1 MRWSATALLITA
13 LLVPLVGCQEPQ
25 NEPDLQAESVQ
36 STMMEPDYYT
46 TDPAAATGD
55 AAFAGGYPADT
66 TGPALM
72 ASTAGSIHVVAKGD
86 TLFGLA
92 RRYYNEQRR
101 WKDIWEAN
109 QSALSDPDV
118 IHIGQELVIP

>member
-1 MRWSATALLITA
+1 MRWSATTLLITA
-13 LLVPLVGCQEPQ
+13 LLVPLAGCQEPQ
-25 NEPDLQAESVQ
+25 NEQDVQAESVQ

-46 TDPAAATGD
+46 TDPAAANGGAT
-55 AAFAGGYPADT
+55 FAEGYPADT
-66 TGPALM
+66 TGSALV
-72 ASTAGSIHVVAKGD
+72 AATSASIHVVAKGD

-109 QSALSDPDV
+109 QGALSDPDL
-118 IHIGQELVIP
+118 IYIGQELVIP